1 MKNSREKK
9 KVNKFKFNN
18 RLKASYKIQ
27 LIKYIF
33 NFFLRFFFLLLFF
46 ANLNYNRIKVKKQ

>member
-33 NFFLRFFFLLLFF
+33 NFFLRFFFSITFF
-46 ANLNYNRIKVKKQ
+46 RKFKLQ